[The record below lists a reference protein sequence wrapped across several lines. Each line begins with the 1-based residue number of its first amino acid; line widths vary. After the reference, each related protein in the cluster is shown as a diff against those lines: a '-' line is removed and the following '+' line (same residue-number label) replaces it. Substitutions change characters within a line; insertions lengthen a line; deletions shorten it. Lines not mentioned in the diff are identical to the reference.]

1 MEVFNFIMAIAL
13 PALKALLFM
22 VEVVYYVVKTAKE
35 LS

>member
-1 MEVFNFIMAIAL
+1 MEDFDIILAILL

-22 VEVVYYVVKTAKE
+22 VEIVYYVVKIAKE

>member
-1 MEVFNFIMAIAL
+1 MADFISIMAIAL

-22 VEVVYYVVKTAKE
+22 VEIVYYAVKTAKE